1 MPGRDLWQPPPP
13 RNRVDVSTPP
23 GRMIQ
28 LIAVRDDEVIGIIE
42 IDAPRA
48 IQLAG
53 DLIAAASPRLEPRPG

>member
-1 MPGRDLWQPPPP
+1 
-13 RNRVDVSTPP
+13 
-23 GRMIQ
+23 MIQ